1 MTDEDFRY
9 WKQWIEQHIKE
20 YDRSA
25 RMFFI
30 TGFFAGMSPDTVF
43 TAAQVSELLALERP
57 EKEKRAHKSPTRRE
71 AH

>member
-1 MTDEDFRY
+1 MPEEDFRY

-43 TAAQVSELLALERP
+43 TAAQVSELLALEHMK
-57 EKEKRAHKSPTRRE
+57 KE
-71 AH
+71 

>member
-1 MTDEDFRY
+1 MPEEDFRY
-9 WKQWIEQHIKE
+9 WKQWIEQHIKG

-43 TAAQVSELLALERP
+43 TAAQVSELLALEHLKKNECP
-57 EKEKRAHKSPTRRE
+57 HKPASSGTQ
-71 AH
+71 

>member
-1 MTDEDFRY
+1 MTDKDFRY

-30 TGFFAGMSPDTVF
+30 TGFFAGMSPDMVF
-43 TAAQVSELLALERP
+43 TAAQVSELLALEHQKKNERP
-57 EKEKRAHKSPTRRE
+57 HEPASSGTQV
-71 AH
+71 